1 MDFHLN
7 AMQDALTILENG
19 ANAAWASWAEADV
32 RIADKNSE
40 ISFFYNPNF
49 PDFLTHRFTS
59 NLLAL
64 EAQLESLQIAVTDAA
79 ESINARGIVLEIHL
93 CDIWNRV

>member
-19 ANAAWASWAEADV
+19 PNAARASLAKADA
-32 RIADKNSE
+32 RITSKTSE

-49 PDFLTHRFTS
+49 PGFLTHYFP
-59 NLLAL
+59 
-64 EAQLESLQIAVTDAA
+64 QI
-79 ESINARGIVLEIHL
+79 
-93 CDIWNRV
+93 C